1 MENNNINIKELL
13 EKLQAAKSAEELV
26 EMAKAEGVEI
36 PADKAGELM
45 AQLNDIGEISDD
57 EAEAVAGGL
66 IIKYVEIPEEARE
79 RIDPLDN
86 EKRKERLEN
95 LRRAFGQSEP
105 ESIPC
110 SEEML
115 KQIKSKKWGY

>member
-1 MENNNINIKELL
+1 MENNNNIKELL

>member
-1 MENNNINIKELL
+1 MENVNIKELL

-79 RIDPLDN
+79 RIYPLDN

>member
-1 MENNNINIKELL
+1 MENENMKELL
-13 EKLQAAKSAEELV
+13 EKLQAAKSAEELI
-26 EMAKAEGVEI
+26 ELAKAEGVEI
-36 PADKAGELM
+36 PADKAGELWS
-45 AQLNDIGEISDD
+45 QLNDIGELSDD

-110 SEEML
+110 SEEMI

>member
-1 MENNNINIKELL
+1 MENNNNIKELL
-13 EKLQAAKSAEELV
+13 EKLQAAKSAEELI

>member
-1 MENNNINIKELL
+1 MENENMKELL
-13 EKLQAAKSAEELV
+13 EKLKAAKSVEELV

-110 SEEML
+110 SEEMI
-115 KQIKSKKWGY
+115 KQIKSKMWGY

>member
-1 MENNNINIKELL
+1 MENENIRELL
-13 EKLQAAKSAEELV
+13 EKLQAAKSAEELI
-26 EMAKAEGVEI
+26 ELAKAEGVEI
-36 PADKAGELM
+36 PADKAQELWS
-45 AQLNDIGEISDD
+45 QLNDIGELSDD

-66 IIKYVEIPEEARE
+66 LIKYVEIPEEARE

-110 SEEML
+110 SEEMI

>member
-1 MENNNINIKELL
+1 MENENMKELL
-13 EKLQAAKSAEELV
+13 EKLKAAKSVEELV